1 MNLRSSSALFIY
13 VFILKG
19 SHYVYISQMVFKEV
33 YDNKKLLLKILPV
46 CVCVRSWL
54 VVKDSFLL
62 YMKMD
67 SGAISFVMLFD
78 KEFGIKMDSKDTD
91 TKHGVRVDSLSRSA
105 MAIFTAYVQY
115 FKA

>member
-1 MNLRSSSALFIY
+1 
-13 VFILKG
+13 
-19 SHYVYISQMVFKEV
+19 
-33 YDNKKLLLKILPV
+33 
-46 CVCVRSWL
+46 
-54 VVKDSFLL
+54 
-62 YMKMD
+62 MKMD

>member
-1 MNLRSSSALFIY
+1 MTIKNFY
-13 VFILKG
+13 LK
-19 SHYVYISQMVFKEV
+19 YC
-33 YDNKKLLLKILPV
+33 L
-46 CVCVRSWL
+46 CVCSWL

>member
-1 MNLRSSSALFIY
+1 
-13 VFILKG
+13 
-19 SHYVYISQMVFKEV
+19 MVFKEV